1 MLQIDAEKSPYLTEK
16 LKIWMLP
23 TLALIKNEKIGDYIV
38 GLDDLGGREDFKTEV
53 LEGRLAAA
61 GLLTLHQRQGAPAE
75 KQQSVRKGNCGP
87 ARGPD
92 DEDSDF
98 D

>member
-1 MLQIDAEKSPYLTEK
+1 LVEK

-23 TLALIKNEKIGDYIV
+23 TLALVKNEKVVDYVV
-38 GLDDLGGREDFKTEV
+38 GLDDMGGRDDFATEV
-53 LEGRLAAA
+53 LAGRLAAA
-61 GLLTLHQRQGAPAE
+61 GVLTFQQGDSVKGSVGAQR
-75 KQQSVRKGNCGP
+75 SVRKGGAGAIAP
-87 ARGPD
+87 KGSD